1 MQRPAELDLPG
12 VTPSRQKRSRETTA
26 ALLQAGAEMLRT
38 HSLAELSID
47 ALCRQV
53 GATVGAFYSRFESK
67 DAYFNALIELAA
79 RDGGSR
85 LSRMKED
92 RRLAE
97 ADLAELSR
105 LLVRGTIGWIRNH
118 EGVLRAALQHDDTR
132 PDRWSTF
139 KGLARANVADATPIL
154 LGAMGRG
161 NKAAKTRAI
170 AFGFQ
175 VVLGTLV
182 NAILN
187 DPGPLSIH
195 DREMEERLGELPAA
209 VAAGG
214 DDGADSSPFARA
226 QKTGSSFEG
235 VTRDR
240 GKCRPQQPLQF
251 GPENAPPS
259 ALAKART
266 ERVERRTS
274 ESGDLQKSPAPAD
287 CPDIRLIY

>member
-1 MQRPAELDLPG
+1 MQRPGELDLPG

-38 HSLAELSID
+38 HSLAELSIE

-67 DAYFNALIELAA
+67 DSYFNALMALAA
-79 RDGGSR
+79 RDGESR
-85 LSRMKED
+85 LSRMKAGSRSAD
-92 RRLAE
+92 

-105 LLVRGTIGWIRNH
+105 RLVRGTIGWMRNH

-139 KGLARANVADATPIL
+139 KELARANVANATPIL

-161 NKAAKTRAI
+161 RKAAKTRTI
-170 AFGFQ
+170 GFGFQ
-175 VVLGTLV
+175 IVLGTLV

-195 DREMEERLGELPAA
+195 DGELEERLANCLLLLLQAEIT
-209 VAAGG
+209 AGG
-214 DDGADSSPFARA
+214 SR
-226 QKTGSSFEG
+226 K
-235 VTRDR
+235 RKR
-240 GKCRPQQPLQF
+240 
-251 GPENAPPS
+251 
-259 ALAKART
+259 
-266 ERVERRTS
+266 
-274 ESGDLQKSPAPAD
+274 
-287 CPDIRLIY
+287 